1 MEYRIGF
8 VDDFEDMIEKYIKKF
23 RRSDIEVIYADDCLT
38 FEDIF
43 EWILD
48 KKINYLLVDYKL
60 QQKYDFSGS
69 ELIRYINNKLP
80 DLHCI
85 IFSSVNDINDDLVM
99 KNTIKDKSIIE
110 LKIDDPKYK
119 EFIEEIKDGARVFEA
134 RKQVSLEE
142 YKNLLNIKN
151 TSGFKNVTEENK
163 QLKDK
168 LSKIETLIINHNRNI
183 GDIYYKYNSKI
194 LKSELKQRILEIV
207 YEVSE

>member
-48 KKINYLLVDYKL
+48 NKINYLLVDYKL

-99 KNTIKDKSIIE
+99 KNAIKDKSIIE

-151 TSGFKNVTEENK
+151 TSGFKNAVEEERFIFLYK
-163 QLKDK
+163 ILVSYGFIDEIPSELMKPTVEKKLDILLDK
-168 LSKIETLIINHNRNI
+168 LNKYIN
-183 GDIYYKYNSKI
+183 
-194 LKSELKQRILEIV
+194 
-207 YEVSE
+207 